1 MQSDVKKRIAV
12 NTVMLYIRMIIV
24 MLISLFTS
32 RKVLEVLGVD
42 DYGIYNVVGGVVS
55 MLSFLNSSM
64 TVATQRFL
72 TFELGRKDLNRYR
85 TVFSM
90 AFGIHCILAVIVLV
104 LAETAGLWL
113 VNTHL
118 VIPEER
124 MWAANWVYQ
133 TSVLVMLVSIVR
145 TPYNAAIISH
155 ERMGIYAYVSIF
167 EVVLKLLIVYL
178 LLFLPYDKLAV
189 YGVLGLAVQLLVAFI
204 YFICCRRN
212 WTECRLRVF
221 WDRGIF
227 KSMAGFTGWNMF
239 GTVAWILKDQGVNI
253 LMNMFSGPAVNAARG
268 ISVQVSGAVK
278 NLVSGFQT
286 AVNPQITKTYASGKR
301 QEMHLLLRFSSKVS
315 FYMLLCLALPL
326 GLEAPYILDL
336 WLVEVPEYAVLF
348 TRIILLEVLLDTLSG
363 PMITGLMATG
373 KIKWYQIVVG
383 GILLLNIPVSYALL
397 RCGLPIYLP
406 LIVSCILTAAA
417 IVIRQI
423 FASKMLSLPL
433 GRYTRSVLLPVFAV
447 AVLSPLVPYLIMSH
461 ISAGFARLAIVTA
474 SAVVSV
480 LLTAYLAGFD
490 RSERNMLC
498 GIVRNIVKRKTI

>member
-90 AFGIHCILAVIVLV
+90 AFGIHYILAVIVLV

-167 EVVLKLLIVYL
+167 EVILKLLIVYL
-178 LLFLPYDKLAV
+178 LL
-189 YGVLGLAVQLLVAFI
+189 
-204 YFICCRRN
+204 
-212 WTECRLRVF
+212 
-221 WDRGIF
+221 IF
-227 KSMAGFTGWNMF
+227 S
-239 GTVAWILKDQGVNI
+239 
-253 LMNMFSGPAVNAARG
+253 
-268 ISVQVSGAVK
+268 
-278 NLVSGFQT
+278 
-286 AVNPQITKTYASGKR
+286 
-301 QEMHLLLRFSSKVS
+301 
-315 FYMLLCLALPL
+315 
-326 GLEAPYILDL
+326 
-336 WLVEVPEYAVLF
+336 
-348 TRIILLEVLLDTLSG
+348 
-363 PMITGLMATG
+363 
-373 KIKWYQIVVG
+373 
-383 GILLLNIPVSYALL
+383 
-397 RCGLPIYLP
+397 
-406 LIVSCILTAAA
+406 
-417 IVIRQI
+417 
-423 FASKMLSLPL
+423 
-433 GRYTRSVLLPVFAV
+433 
-447 AVLSPLVPYLIMSH
+447 
-461 ISAGFARLAIVTA
+461 
-474 SAVVSV
+474 
-480 LLTAYLAGFD
+480 
-490 RSERNMLC
+490 
-498 GIVRNIVKRKTI
+498 